1 MSATMAPA
9 DLATQL
15 FGIVGP
21 EAVSTARA
29 AEFAIDGV
37 SPAAV
42 VEPESSA
49 QVVELLKFANAED
62 VVLVPWGGGTKQ
74 ASGHSPERYDVAL
87 RTTKLN
93 KVLHY
98 DPGDLTVTFGAGTSV
113 AEIQATLAA
122 HNQFLP
128 LDVKNPARASIGGVL
143 ATNAHGPM
151 KTGFGGV
158 RDYCIG
164 IEFVT
169 GDGKLAKGGGR
180 VVKNVAGYDLM
191 KLMIGSYG
199 TLGVITSASFKVFP
213 RPQQTRTFIAEF
225 AELREAVSFRDA
237 VFKSPLSP
245 LCVEMISPRAEEY
258 LQEARVARDP
268 DHHSPKGSIS
278 LTHSWRVAVRAAGSD
293 AVLARYKKELGGAVS
308 RELSGGEES
317 RFWDYI
323 SNFEDS
329 VLRLH
334 HNAMIVHVHAPITSV
349 EAACGAVESAAT
361 EQDCLAAIV
370 GRAAG
375 ALVAAVTPIAVSP
388 PSAMQ
393 YAKVASA
400 IRAALPKDCSAMVVQ
415 CPKEAKTYF
424 DVWGTSPN
432 DMRIMK
438 EIRAALDPKQVLN
451 RGRFIVA

>member
-9 DLATQL
+9 DIATQL
-15 FGIVGP
+15 FGIIGP

-29 AEFAIDGV
+29 AEFAIDGI

-42 VEPESSA
+42 VEPDSTA

-62 VVLVPWGGGTKQ
+62 VIVAPWGGGTNQ
-74 ASGHSPERYDVAL
+74 GAGHVPERYEVCL
-87 RTTKLN
+87 RTAKLN

-98 DPGDLTVTFGAGTSV
+98 DPGDLTVTFGAGTTIT
-113 AEIQATLAA
+113 ELQATLAR

-128 LDVKNPARASIGGVL
+128 LDVKNPANATIGGVL
-143 ATNAHGPM
+143 ATNAHGAM

-180 VVKNVAGYDLM
+180 VVKNVAGYDMM
-191 KLMIGSYG
+191 KLMIGSHG

-213 RPQQTRTFIAEF
+213 RPLQTRTFIAKFEK
-225 AELREAVSFRDA
+225 LREAIAFRDG
-237 VFKSPLSP
+237 VQKSPLNP
-245 LCVEMISPRAEEY
+245 MCLEVISPRAEEY
-258 LQEARVARDP
+258 LREATLARDP
-268 DHHSPKGSIS
+268 DYHVPKGSVA
-278 LTHSWRVAVRAAGSD
+278 LEHVWKVAVRAAGSD
-293 AVLARYKKELGGAVS
+293 AVLARYKKELGGAAS
-308 RELSGGEES
+308 REIAGAEEEQ
-317 RFWDYI
+317 FWSYVGD
-323 SNFEDS
+323 FEDA
-329 VLRLH
+329 VLKLH
-334 HNAMIVHVHAPITSV
+334 HNAMLLHVHTPITSV
-349 EAACGAVESAAT
+349 EPALVAIENAAT

-375 ALVAAVTPIAVSP
+375 ALVAAVTPMAVSP

-393 YAKVASA
+393 YAKAASA
-400 IRAALPKDCSAMVVQ
+400 IRAALPNDCSVMVVK

-424 DVWGTSPN
+424 DVWGTSPT
-432 DMRIMK
+432 DMRIMND
-438 EIRAALDPKQVLN
+438 IRAALDPKRVLN